1 MMMARFLNNAFV
13 GWCMFILLEFLVF
26 LLAVPTLYDEY
37 VYWGISETDFYYV
50 DDQIPYLDKTFFLI
64 SRLFFRHTPLPT
76 IQIPLDKITG
86 LKLYSRQVNSYLGLY
101 AFPIYFTLNLCDG
114 GQFEGACLIADDKT
128 IANIFTEILAKGAR
142 LDDPEGLLVLLQ
154 DPEISA
160 SHALEQRFREKR
172 GMRQ

>member
-13 GWCMFILLEFLVF
+13 GWCTFILLEFLVF

-114 GQFEGACLIADDKT
+114 GQFEGACLIADDNGAT
-128 IANIFTEILAKGAR
+128 TREGVFAGGDAVTGAATVILAMGAGKTAAAAI
-142 LDDPEGLLVLLQ
+142 DDYIQ
-154 DPEISA
+154 N
-160 SHALEQRFREKR
+160 K
-172 GMRQ
+172 